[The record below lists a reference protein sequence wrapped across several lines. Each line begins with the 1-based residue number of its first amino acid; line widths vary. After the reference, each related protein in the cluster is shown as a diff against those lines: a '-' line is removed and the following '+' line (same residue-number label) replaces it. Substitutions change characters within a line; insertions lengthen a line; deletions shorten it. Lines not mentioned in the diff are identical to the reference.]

1 MVIKI
6 LLLVVFFAGMV
17 AVGISARR
25 HAVSV
30 SGFVLGGPVGRG
42 RG

>member
-17 AVGISARR
+17 AVGNPCRPL
-25 HAVSV
+25 H
-30 SGFVLGGPVGRG
+30 PVP
-42 RG
+42 